1 MKKTKTGL
9 YIETKGKTIDVYT
22 EEEVQQMAI
31 KARKRYINLI
41 ILCIVFWTVALS
53 MLMFL

>member
-22 EEEVQQMAI
+22 EEEVQKMAI

-41 ILCIVFWTVALS
+41 ILCIISWTVALS
-53 MLMFL
+53 ILMFL

>member
-22 EEEVQQMAI
+22 EEEIQQMAI

-41 ILCIVFWTVALS
+41 ILGIVFWTVALS
-53 MLMFL
+53 ILMFL

>member
-31 KARKRYINLI
+31 KSRKRYINLI
-41 ILCIVFWTVALS
+41 IMCIIFWTVALS
-53 MLMFL
+53 ILMFL